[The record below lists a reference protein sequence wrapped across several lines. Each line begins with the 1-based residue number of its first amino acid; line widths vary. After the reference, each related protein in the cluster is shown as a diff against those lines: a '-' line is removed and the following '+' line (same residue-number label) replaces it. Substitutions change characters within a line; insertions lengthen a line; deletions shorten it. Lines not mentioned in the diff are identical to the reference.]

1 MSFFM
6 VLYFMGGEEMK
17 DNFKEQ
23 ISKLIE
29 YQKKHRFN
37 NIEIA
42 QKLNVSTRSL
52 NRWKNGLYIPLPIYR
67 DKILNLL
74 KK

>member
-1 MSFFM
+1 
-6 VLYFMGGEEMK
+6 MK
-17 DNFKEQ
+17 DDFKEQ
-23 ISKLIE
+23 ISKLVE

-42 QKLNVSTRSL
+42 RQLNISTRSL
-52 NRWKNGLYIPLPIYR
+52 NRWKNGKYIPLPIYR
-67 DKILNLL
+67 DKILDLL